1 MSKLGQW
8 VLNITAGVF
17 FFFLFFLFMF
27 PFDSI
32 VQYFLSQVETN
43 TNGAYRITVSEIK
56 PSLLF
61 KTVFKNFQ
69 LHHRGQNG
77 DEIWIDMPEVR
88 VGFHYLPLL
97 AHRFQASFVAKGKK
111 GEMDGHFS
119 LLFSDLSL
127 TEGDFSTEIDGIQF
141 SDLPFLYTGVG
152 DSLVGSIDGKIDLS
166 LDSDH
171 VNRNSGLIE
180 LKFKNVSM
188 PAGRFS
194 PYPGFDIDLP
204 DTVLTD
210 AKGGIFSAKMDAG
223 KMEIKAVSLTGG
235 DLILNLAGK
244 LQINKKLPLSRFN
257 LDGTFQLSKKLEDA
271 FPFIIVVDKQKNEDG
286 SYPIS
291 FSGHFSKVQIQV
303 GTFEVLK

>member
-8 VLNITAGVF
+8 ILNITAGVF
-17 FFFLFFLFMF
+17 FFFFFLLFMF

-32 VQYFLSQVETN
+32 IQYFLSQVETS

-56 PSLLF
+56 PSLFF

-69 LHHRGQNG
+69 LHHRGENG

-97 AHRFQASFVAKGKK
+97 AHRFQTSFVVKGKK
-111 GEMDGHFS
+111 GEMEGRLS
-119 LLFSDLSL
+119 LLFPESSL
-127 TEGDFSTEIDGIQF
+127 TEGSFSTDIDGIQF
-141 SDLPFLYTGVG
+141 SDLPFLSIGAG
-152 DSLVGSIDGKIDLS
+152 SSLAGSIDGKIDLS

-194 PYPGFDIDLP
+194 PYPGVDMDLP

-223 KMEIKAVSLTGG
+223 KMEIKTLTLTGG
-235 DLILNLAGK
+235 DLTLSLAGK

-291 FSGHFSKVQIQV
+291 LSGRISKIQIQV